1 MEHHCFADTGV
12 PRAYG
17 AYSHAVVAGDFV
29 FVAGQT
35 ARDPKTGRVIQGDV
49 SAQTR
54 RCLEIVRE
62 ILNELGLSL
71 TDVVR
76 VTVYLANIDDFDAM
90 NLVYSSVLQPPYPA
104 RSTPEVKL
112 PFGALVGIEVTAFSG
127 DKDAPNRKIKHSCY
141 SNSERFPFPDS
152 P

>member
-1 MEHHCFADTGV
+1 M
-12 PRAYG
+12 PKAYG

-35 ARDPKTGRVIQGDV
+35 ARDTITGAVIQGDI
-49 SAQTR
+49 SAQTH

-62 ILNELGLSL
+62 ILAELGLAL

-76 VTVYLANIDDFDAM
+76 STVYLANIDDFSAM
-90 NLVYSSVLQPPYPA
+90 NRVYSAFLQPPYPA

-112 PFGALVGIEVTAFSG
+112 PFGALVGIEVTAFRGKASG
-127 DKDAPNRKIKHSCY
+127 VKETP
-141 SNSERFPFPDS
+141 
-152 P
+152 